1 MASANLAMAT
11 TLFLTFAA
19 LVHADSIATIHGE
32 SAATAG
38 RQPPRD
44 PGEPFEEPEDD
55 EAADVAII
63 DSEEPSKPVSFGA
76 RTENEAAT
84 RASLERSSRM
94 DTERTE
100 QTSRKTKKVQ
110 GGSEL
115 RSFGKASSMPYPDL
129 EVFGRADTAAEL
141 TRASIA
147 ESNKMIDQIERAEVA
162 ETKRSVYRSLT
173 RLRGAATA
181 AFDGVARSQVGNID
195 QYAADHRYLDENTI
209 KHLAKEEAD
218 TEKWAFPHEVDLL
231 KVKATSDTDI
241 LDIID
246 AEGHKGKHEAS
257 LMAHAPSGN
266 SFWGNFAT
274 KEAEAKALDAA
285 HGHASWRMV
294 SELLTGSD

>member
-11 TLFLTFAA
+11 VLFLTLLAM
-19 LVHADSIATIHGE
+19 IHGE
-32 SAATAG
+32 SDVMIHGRSDVKMG
-38 RQPPRD
+38 RQPSRD
-44 PGEPFEEPEDD
+44 PGEPFEDPEDD
-55 EAADVAII
+55 EAAEVAII
-63 DSEEPSKPVSFGA
+63 DADKQSKPVAFGA

-84 RASLERSSRM
+84 RASLERSSKMENHYTNQVKAGAPLDR
-94 DTERTE
+94 
-100 QTSRKTKKVQ
+100 
-110 GGSEL
+110 
-115 RSFGKASSMPYPDL
+115 FGKEASMPYPDL

-141 TRASIA
+141 TRNSIE

-195 QYAADHRYLDENTI
+195 QYAADHRFLDENTV

-231 KVKATSDTDI
+231 KVGAKKDADI
-241 LDIID
+241 LDLVD
-246 AEGHKGKHEAS
+246 AEGSHHKAS
-257 LMAHAPSGN
+257 LMAAHATSSN
-266 SFWGNFAT
+266 NFWGNFAA
-274 KEAEAKALDAA
+274 KEAESKALDAA

-294 SELLTGSD
+294 HDLLTGTD